1 MAAAGPNVL
10 DGFDGLDFTLG
21 EDALGVSLTGHSVAA
36 PLTAPLRFQ
45 VAGTGQILGKSA
57 VTVPSTSTTTLAVDV
72 LTSTARPAISA
83 DTQTVSHADLDL
95 SAALNND
102 VLQAGVGD
110 LGLAASGSTAKL
122 RIDVTTVYDESAALL
137 KTTRSTNR
145 SDGFAAVADLVLT
158 TTDADDNAELLHYSA
173 LPTDS
178 SGGGGA
184 AQPAPEAMEV
194 KYIAEGLDG
203 LATALGNA
211 LDGGA
216 VRNADEDGSPVAAPL
231 IGTDL
236 DAGADVAGTLTG
248 LTSSLRDELD
258 GLAATTPDDLVT
270 ELQDAVDAAVAGA
283 DGITAGDPA
292 VATVSCNGAC
302 ADDDG
307 PTEWDEVT
315 VRFGLV
321 GDRVDDTAT
330 FDLGLAGVNV
340 NSDKD
345 IATSTELDAAG
356 HPAAQARRGPAGRRR
371 RGDALQTST
380 RRRHLPTDGI
390 KAIVGYLPVHLST
403 DEAGRDGAVDT
414 SASSSPR
421 RRPTTCSTSTTAT

>member
-1 MAAAGPNVL
+1 M
-10 DGFDGLDFTLG
+10 
-21 EDALGVSLTGHSVAA
+21 
-36 PLTAPLRFQ
+36 
-45 VAGTGQILGKSA
+45 
-57 VTVPSTSTTTLAVDV
+57 
-72 LTSTARPAISA
+72 
-83 DTQTVSHADLDL
+83 
-95 SAALNND
+95 
-102 VLQAGVGD
+102 
-110 LGLAASGSTAKL
+110 
-122 RIDVTTVYDESAALL
+122 YDESAARL

-158 TTDADDNAELLHYSA
+158 TTDADGDAEHLAYSA

-216 VRNADEDGSPVAAPL
+216 VRNADADGSPVAAPL

-258 GLAATTPDDLVT
+258 GSRRRQPRRPGHPAAGRRGRGGGRCRRHQPPATPPSRPSP
-270 ELQDAVDAAVAGA
+270 ARAA
-283 DGITAGDPA
+283 
-292 VATVSCNGAC
+292 CK
-302 ADDDG
+302 DDDG

-315 VRFGLV
+315 VRFGLT

-345 IATSTELDAAG
+345 IATSTEWTL
-356 HPAAQARRGPAGRRR
+356 PVELRLKRGVGPQVFIGAD
-371 RGDALQTST
+371 DALNLDTT
-380 RRRHLPTDGI
+380 ATLPDGGI
-390 KAIVGYLPVHLST
+390 KAVVGYLPALLT
-403 DEAGRDGAVDT
+403 ATRGRGRRRG
-414 SASSSPR
+414 PR
-421 RRPTTCSTSTTAT
+421 RRLREPDRRLRRPTTCSTCTTAS